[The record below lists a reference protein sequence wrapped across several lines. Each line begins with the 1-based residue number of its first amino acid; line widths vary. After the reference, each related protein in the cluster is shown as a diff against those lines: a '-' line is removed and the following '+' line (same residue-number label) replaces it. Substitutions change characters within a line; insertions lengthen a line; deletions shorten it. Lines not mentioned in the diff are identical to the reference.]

1 MQVRKKILIFGLF
14 VLAKTI
20 FMPLHAANIEPL
32 ENIQETA
39 YRFVEQRLALED
51 QTNTQIQVQQL
62 DSRLRLSACSEA
74 LEAFLPN
81 STPTRITTVGVRC
94 NGSKPWSLFVPVQV
108 RSFTQVVVATQP
120 LARGTLLS
128 KDNLRLVQKETSRL
142 RGGYSTQIE
151 DLVGRVSKRSLAAN
165 QPIMDSYLAPNYIVK
180 KGEPVTIRA
189 QGDNFMIY
197 MEGIA
202 LGDGERGDRIQVR
215 NNQSQ
220 RVVDAWVSDSR
231 KVDVHI

>member
-1 MQVRKKILIFGLF
+1 
-14 VLAKTI
+14 
-20 FMPLHAANIEPL
+20 
-32 ENIQETA
+32 
-39 YRFVEQRLALED
+39 
-51 QTNTQIQVQQL
+51 
-62 DSRLRLSACSEA
+62 
-74 LEAFLPN
+74 
-81 STPTRITTVGVRC
+81 
-94 NGSKPWSLFVPVQV
+94 
-108 RSFTQVVVATQP
+108 
-120 LARGTLLS
+120 
-128 KDNLRLVQKETSRL
+128 
-142 RGGYSTQIE
+142 
-151 DLVGRVSKRSLAAN
+151 
-165 QPIMDSYLAPNYIVK
+165 MDSYLAPNYIVK